1 MNIHDVLE
9 HLQTSFGCF
18 ILTEVEKAPADI
30 DIYCPPERLQNVA
43 SFLGSVLFTC
53 TWCTDRQHVYRR
65 YEDAQLYI
73 LDLIADFSI
82 YAGATPSLQLSDAG
96 NLVLGHSAELHRAYK
111 RLCSGNPAKFA
122 AARDLW
128 PVLCTFMSHADY
140 FSRQRIPFRDLDGLA
155 PEAAFRRIHK
165 SLRGRV
171 QRGLY
176 LIRNYAAMLGTG
188 YSMAFIGPDGSGKS
202 FITSLLLPIGRTRT
216 LYMGDWFFGLQ
227 SLYDRLMK
235 LPTPYNRIIYVFYLI
250 ENALRRL
257 RVSWLCFIGYI
268 VLIDRFPG
276 TNRNIMQSGLL
287 ARINRLTFKIFPKP
301 DMIVLL
307 LARPEIVYQ
316 RKQELT
322 PEQIKLYQDKLTEQ
336 IADTAHMSVD
346 TEQLDATL
354 NQLLATIFARINP
367 HA

>member
-9 HLQTSFGCF
+9 HLKSSFGCV
-18 ILTEVEKAPADI
+18 ILTAAEKAPADI
-30 DIYCPPERLQNVA
+30 DIYCPPERLQNA
-43 SFLGSVLFTC
+43 ATFLQCVWFTC
-53 TWCTDRQHVYRR
+53 TWRTDKQHVYRR

-82 YAGATPSLQLSDAG
+82 YAGAIPRLQLSDAG

-122 AARDLW
+122 ATRDLW
-128 PVLCTFMSHADY
+128 PELCAFMSHPDY
-140 FSRQRIPFRDLDGLA
+140 FLRQRIPFSDLDKLT
-155 PEAAFRRIHK
+155 PDAAFRHIHK
-165 SLRGRV
+165 SLPAH
-171 QRGLY
+171 LY
-176 LIRNYAAMLGTG
+176 RSIYLVKSYAAMLGTG

-216 LYMGDWFFGLQ
+216 LYLGDWFFVLQ
-227 SLYDRLMK
+227 PLYDRLMK
-235 LPTPYNRIIYVFYLI
+235 LPTPYNRIIYAFYLI

-257 RVSWLCFIGYI
+257 RVSWLRLIGYI

-276 TNRNIMQSGLL
+276 TNRNIMQSGIL

-307 LARPEIVYQ
+307 LARPEIIYQ

-322 PEQIKLYQDKLTEQ
+322 PEQIKLYQDKLAAQ
-336 IADTAHMSVD
+336 ITGTAHMCVD